1 MILLEVFVPMLN
13 RGFDFQVDE
22 NGLVEDVTEE
32 IAETVCQSQQC
43 VLKGKYEDLIL
54 CKNSNHR
61 ILAAQMT
68 LADAGICTGDRL
80 ILL

>member
-1 MILLEVFVPMLN
+1 MILVEVLVPMLN
-13 RGFDFQVDE
+13 RSFDFQLDE
-22 NGLVEDVTEE
+22 KGRVEDITEE

-61 ILAAQMT
+61 ILAAGMT
-68 LADAGICTGDRL
+68 LTDAGVRTGDRL
-80 ILL
+80 TLL